1 MACRP
6 LQSGLLVSRW
16 GENRCPLFGGMCSQ
30 QGALCGQPRK
40 LARER
45 WRRRGLRAS
54 EMINKHTALGTMP
67 VTRQLLLI

>member
-40 LARER
+40 LAQGAMAKERFEGERED
-45 WRRRGLRAS
+45 
-54 EMINKHTALGTMP
+54 KHTALGTMP